1 MSITFYP
8 SRLSPYLSDSPVAVQ
23 RVDPK
28 DYPKWDGFCVK
39 LGPVEFAVNWAR
51 RTAA

>member
-1 MSITFYP
+1 MKIAFYP
-8 SRLSPYLSDSPVAVQ
+8 SHLSPYLSDSPVAVQ

-39 LGPVEFAVNWAR
+39 LGPVEFAVNWQR

>member
-8 SRLSPYLSDSPVAVQ
+8 SRLSPYLSDSPLAVQ
-23 RVDPK
+23 RVDPR
-28 DYPKWDGFCVK
+28 DYPKWDGLCVK

-51 RTAA
+51 QG